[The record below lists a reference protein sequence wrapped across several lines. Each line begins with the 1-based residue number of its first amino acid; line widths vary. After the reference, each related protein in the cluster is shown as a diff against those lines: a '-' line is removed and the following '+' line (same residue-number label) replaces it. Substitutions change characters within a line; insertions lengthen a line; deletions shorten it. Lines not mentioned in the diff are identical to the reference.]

1 MILVSANTDKKE
13 ENIEVNENNTS
24 LIDEIK

>member
-1 MILVSANTDKKE
+1 MILMSANTDKKE

-24 LIDEIK
+24 PIDEIK